1 MLTHA
6 SLMNILYPMVAAFT
20 QQKGKLCENKRTKF
34 VETCLNK
41 NANSF
46 ATSFRQDFVVKGSC
60 EYFRQSSISGVKNDP
75 ESTWLANTSTET
87 IELASNAFE
96 KSTILQK
103 MVEYWSTNIRS
114 KAPIKVRIRF
124 GFTLSGT
131 FIRTFS
137 GFFRTFSNILSSKM
151 LTASKSMTLLV
162 ILFER
167 KRSTGKF
174 PSSLTAKT
182 WQFRDK
188 NLVKSF
194 RTSFS
199 LKRVK
204 WSFKISRF

>member
-103 MVEYWSTNIRS
+103 MVENWSTNIRS

-131 FIRTFS
+131 FIRAKCWRRQSRWRFWW
-137 GFFRTFSNILSSKM
+137 FCSKEKGR
-151 LTASKSMTLLV
+151 L
-162 ILFER
+162 
-167 KRSTGKF
+167 G
-174 PSSLTAKT
+174 
-182 WQFRDK
+182 
-188 NLVKSF
+188 SF
-194 RTSFS
+194 RPRSEQ
-199 LKRVK
+199 KRGNSETK
-204 WSFKISRF
+204 IWSKVFEQASAWNE